1 MIACAKLAAAAAEL
15 KAAVAAR
22 ISAEVASAEARGR
35 LREIE
40 GIAYDCF
47 PGQWQAETAPARRA
61 AARMDG
67 PLLAALRGEIYA
79 EQRYR
84 SALHEVAADGIV
96 DICRPATI
104 PCSCSACS
112 RATRE
117 AL

>member
-1 MIACAKLAAAAAEL
+1 MIACTKLAAAAAEL

-22 ISAEVASAEARGR
+22 IDAEIKWAEARGR

-40 GIAYDCF
+40 GLAYDCF
-47 PGQWQAETAPARRA
+47 PGQWQAETAPARRVA
-61 AARMDG
+61 AGMDG
-67 PLLAALRGEIYA
+67 PLLEALRGEIYA
-79 EQRYR
+79 EQCYR
-84 SALHEVAADGIV
+84 SALHEVATDGIV
-96 DICRPATI
+96 DIRRPATI